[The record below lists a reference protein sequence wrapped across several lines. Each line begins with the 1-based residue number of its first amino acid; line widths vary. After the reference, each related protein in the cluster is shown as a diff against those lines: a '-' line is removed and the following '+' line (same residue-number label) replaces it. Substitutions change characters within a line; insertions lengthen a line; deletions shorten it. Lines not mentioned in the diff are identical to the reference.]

1 MTKIFLLF
9 IVSFFLSSTLSAQVV
24 ADSDTVKKDTSV
36 IVPKKPRANAD
47 TPIKKYIPKKD
58 NSTSVIKIDSPKKAN
73 ADTILLIKRKPLNY
87 PSEMILFKIALQQ
100 NRYYNFYGKLK
111 VQDIQV
117 HKASSSDGLFYLLV
131 GLCFYFGLIRLFF
144 WKYLNNLFAL
154 FFRASMRQPQMREQA
169 LQTPLPSL
177 LLNILFILT
186 SGLYACFLVRYY
198 QFARQTEFWIL
209 YIYCVLAMFVIYLTK
224 YSVLKICG
232 WVFNITKGADNYI
245 FIVFL
250 VNKILGIAFLP
261 FVILIAFSGP
271 ITIDILITISLV
283 MIFILFIY
291 RFIACFGTVR
301 SQIKLNVFHY
311 FLYLCAFEIAPLL
324 LIYKIVL
331 SFLDKAY

>member
-1 MTKIFLLF
+1 MTKFLLLF
-9 IVSFFLSSTLSAQVV
+9 IVSFFLTATLAAQVV
-24 ADSDTVKKDTSV
+24 DSGSIKKDSPIIQPKQVVKDTLIKKNVPKKDTSNV
-36 IVPKKPRANAD
+36 
-47 TPIKKYIPKKD
+47 KKD
-58 NSTSVIKIDSPKKAN
+58 SSAHIKSDTAIASVKKN
-73 ADTILLIKRKPLNY
+73 LIIPSSVSLSKNTLL
-87 PSEMILFKIALQQ
+87 Q
-100 NRYYNFYGKLK
+100 NRYYNFYGKIKL
-111 VQDIQV
+111 QDIEV
-117 HKASSSDGLFYLLV
+117 HKGSSTDGLFYLLV

-144 WKYLNNLFAL
+144 WKYLNTLFAL

-186 SGLYACFLVRYY
+186 SGLYACFFIRYY
-198 QFARQTEFWIL
+198 HFAGQTEFWIL
-209 YIYCVLAMFVIYLTK
+209 YVYCILAMVVIYLTK
-224 YSVLKICG
+224 YSLLKICG

-271 ITIDILITISLV
+271 ITIDISITISLV